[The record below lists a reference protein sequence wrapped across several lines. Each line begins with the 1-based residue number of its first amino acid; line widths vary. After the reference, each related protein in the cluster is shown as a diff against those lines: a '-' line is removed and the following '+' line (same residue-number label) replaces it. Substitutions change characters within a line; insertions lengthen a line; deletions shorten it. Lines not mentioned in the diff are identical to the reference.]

1 MPLELAFSPCP
12 NDTFI
17 FDALVHGRLDKAWQ
31 PDTVHLADVEA
42 LNRRALDGVA
52 DVTKLSFGTLPLVA
66 DRYQVLDAGSALGF
80 GCGPLLISRSS
91 EMPADWSDKKVAI
104 PGRNTTA
111 NLLLSLAL
119 PGIVDKVEML
129 FSEIEEAVA
138 KGVVDAGLIIHESR
152 FTYAAKGLHAL
163 IDLGDWWE
171 RQYQLPVPLGCIVVR
186 RSLPEALK
194 QEIEDSIRRSV
205 EYAFANPEAS
215 KDYVACH
222 AQEMNPEVMQQHIEL
237 YVNHFSVSLGTVAR
251 QAIEHMLDAS
261 VQLGMID
268 HRPEKLFLG

>member
-17 FDALVHGRLDKAWQ
+17 FDALVHGRLDEAWH

-42 LNRRALDGVA
+42 LNRRALDGLA

-80 GCGPLLISRSS
+80 GCGPLLIARNQQ
-91 EMPADWSDKKVAI
+91 MPADWKGKKVAI

-138 KGVVDAGLIIHESR
+138 KGHVDAGLIIHESR

-163 IDLGDWWE
+163 MDLGDWWE
-171 RQYQLPVPLGCIVVR
+171 RAYRLPVPLGCIVVR

-194 QEIEDSIRRSV
+194 LEIEHSIRRSV

-237 YVNHFSVSLGTVAR
+237 YVNRFSISLGLEAR
-251 QAIEHMLDAS
+251 QAIEQMLDS
-261 VQLGMID
+261 SLRLGMIK